1 MKKAPL
7 VTIIITNWN
16 GGELYKKSIDSLSKI
31 DYPNWKL
38 VVVDDASSDGSYNYP
53 LPKNAK
59 LIVNKKN
66 VNFAPANNIGYKYAS
81 GKYILLLNNDTLV
94 EKDFLTKMV
103 ARIERDPQIGVM
115 QPKIK
120 LMDDNRYLD
129 NAGSFMTRIGFL
141 HHWGFGKRDTKEYDR
156 EREIFS
162 AKGACMLIRNE
173 IIKKAG
179 LFDDDYVSYFEET
192 DFCWRALLM
201 GYKILYYPET
211 FIIHKVGFATKRLNV
226 LQINFNSYKNRIT
239 TLIKNLGFVNL
250 VAILPLHLSISAGI
264 ALAFL
269 LRGRFT
275 NSAMIVR
282 AIGWNIANA
291 GKISRKRKN
300 TQKLRRVSDVAI
312 FKKLMVPINWG
323 AFLGDFKRIEKD
335 IKQSQNQKR

>member
-1 MKKAPL
+1 MKKLPQ
-7 VTIIITNWN
+7 VTIIVTNWN
-16 GGELYKKSIDSLSKI
+16 GGELYKRSIDSLSKI

-38 VVVDDASSDGSYNYP
+38 VVVDDASTDGSFKYP

-66 VNFAPANNIGYKYAS
+66 VNFAPANNIGYKFAS
-81 GKYILLLNNDTLV
+81 GKYILLLNNDTLM

-103 ARIERDPQIGVM
+103 GRMEQDPRIGVM

-120 LMDDNRYLD
+120 LMDDVRYLD

-141 HHWGFGKRDTKEYDR
+141 HHWGFGKRDTREYDK

-179 LFDDDYVSYFEET
+179 LFDNDYVSYFEET

-239 TLIKNLGFVNL
+239 TLIKNLSLGNL
-250 VAILPLHLSISAGI
+250 LVILPLHLVISFGI
-264 ALAFL
+264 ASVFL

-275 NSAMIVR
+275 NSAMILR
-282 AIGWNIANA
+282 AIWWNVTNIGNIT
-291 GKISRKRKN
+291 KKRTKV
-300 TQKLRRVSDVAI
+300 QKLRQIPDSMI
-312 FKKLMVPINWG
+312 FEKLMVPINWG
-323 AFLGDFKRIEKD
+323 TFLGDFKRIEQD
-335 IKQSQNQKR
+335 IKKSQKR